1 MAKTV
6 QASEIDFELYKI
18 LSTYN
23 KDVTE
28 ATKKAVDAVADG
40 VMREI
45 KSHITWNDKVY
56 SKAFQLTK
64 IYDNDKGKYVI
75 WHVGTAEG
83 KQRWGLTHLL
93 EFGHITRDGTTYS
106 KKYPHVQYG
115 QQYAYNNLLNEVKG
129 RIEQIQ

>member
-28 ATKKAVDAVADG
+28 ATKKAVDTVADG

-56 SKAFQLTK
+56 SKSFTLTTV
-64 IYDNDKGKYVI
+64 YNNDKGKYVI
-75 WHVGTAEG
+75 WHV
-83 KQRWGLTHLL
+83 KNPHYKLTHLL
-93 EFGHITRDGTTYS
+93 ELGHITRDGTTYS
-106 KKYPHVQYG
+106 KKFPHVQYG